1 MYKNSIPEQVDY
13 DDLLQMSS
21 TGLRDGLTGV
31 VTRTVFL
38 SRMQKLLESGEYGS
52 CMTLCFVDLDDL
64 KTLNDVDTAQ
74 EVHAVL
80 SELVEKLNFSIAVRQ
95 KAVAVHCS
103 IGACIWNKTDSLDVL
118 IAKADKAL
126 YDVKRHGKKA
136 YSLFLKGE
144 S

>member
-1 MYKNSIPEQVDY
+1 
-13 DDLLQMSS
+13 
-21 TGLRDGLTGV
+21 
-31 VTRTVFL
+31 
-38 SRMQKLLESGEYGS
+38 
-52 CMTLCFVDLDDL
+52 MTLCFVDLDDL
-64 KTLNDVDTAQ
+64 KTLNDTHGHQAGDSALRKIGSILREYEMKYEGIVGRYGGDEFILVLNDVDTAQ

-95 KAVAVHCS
+95 KAV
-103 IGACIWNKTDSLDVL
+103 ACIWNKTDSLDVL